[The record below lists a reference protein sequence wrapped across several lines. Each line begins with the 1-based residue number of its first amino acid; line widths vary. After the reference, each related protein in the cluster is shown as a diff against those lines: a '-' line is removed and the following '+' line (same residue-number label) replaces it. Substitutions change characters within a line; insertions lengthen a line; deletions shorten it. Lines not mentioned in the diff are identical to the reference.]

1 MRLLL
6 PFLLLLLCGQGAAAQ
21 QLLPPLPVNTATGLV
36 TYTDVVPTP
45 GVVQAS
51 LLARARVWANRVSV
65 PNKPPLAVNELGT
78 DVLIVAGTQ
87 AIEPVNGSSPQTLY
101 YLAQVALREGRY
113 QYKLEELTL
122 ETGSSSGASYQT
134 AESYFAQNPLPKAS
148 GNSYA
153 TRFRKAFDEAVARAA
168 TTLHSALV
176 TPLTTPN
183 ANGTEW

>member
-1 MRLLL
+1 MRPLLL
-6 PFLLLLLCGQGAAAQ
+6 FLLLLLGGQRVAA
-21 QLLPPLPVNTATGLV
+21 QLLPPLPVSTATGLV

-78 DVLIVAGTQ
+78 DILIVAGTQ
-87 AIEPVNGSSPQTLY
+87 AIEPINGSSPQTLY

-113 QYKLEELTL
+113 QYKFEELTL
-122 ETGSSSGASYQT
+122 ETGNTAGLATYQT

-176 TPLTTPN
+176 TPLTIPN